1 MMTITAHLIAIAV
14 MTRLNPAIAPV
25 SERVSRQDELASVRR
40 AAPAA
45 LLIAIIFAGLYS
57 GVFTVNEAASVA
69 AVVSFA
75 FALMR
80 RTITPGN
87 LVSSLRET
95 ALIAGMIYFVLI
107 GSSIFTYFISL
118 AKIPEQ
124 LIAFLGH
131 VNLPPIRIILL
142 MLGADLVLRPV
153 FAGLAPMIGTF
164 PVA

>member
-1 MMTITAHLIAIAV
+1 LMTITANLIAIAV

-25 SERVSRQDELASVRR
+25 SERVSRQDKLASVRR

-107 GSSIFTYFISL
+107 GSADFTFFISPP
-118 AKIPEQ
+118 KIPEPP
-124 LIAFLGH
+124 IAFPGT
-131 VNLPPIRIILL
+131 P
-142 MLGADLVLRPV
+142 DLSPARLH
-153 FAGLAPMIGTF
+153 
-164 PVA
+164 

>member
-1 MMTITAHLIAIAV
+1 MAIAV
-14 MTRLNPAIAPV
+14 MAHLNPAIAPV
-25 SERVSRQDELASVRR
+25 SPRVSRKEKLAALWR

-95 ALIAGMIYFVLI
+95 ALIAGMLYFVLI
-107 GSSIFTYFISL
+107 GSSLFTSFTSL
-118 AKIPEQ
+118 AKIP
-124 LIAFLGH
+124 
-131 VNLPPIRIILL
+131 
-142 MLGADLVLRPV
+142 
-153 FAGLAPMIGTF
+153 
-164 PVA
+164 